1 MLRKMSTKLFLTPL
15 IYDMS
20 VNCRIKVGGRIIK
33 NDNTKTMFI
42 LKGII
47 KEDKNE
53 NFTRKDGTPGVK
65 RSLFIEPAGSIY
77 PIKVGVPLE
86 KNYGKVGASIEILV
100 NVFPY
105 YYIDKQRK
113 RAFLSVYVPDENKN

>member
-1 MLRKMSTKLFLTPL
+1 MN
-15 IYDMS
+15 

-100 NVFPY
+100 NIFPY